1 MKNLL
6 FIWGPNGIEK
16 TTICKEIMRK
26 LPNSPY
32 IDSDPCRLINP
43 FILSDETIPTIGKT

>member
-26 LPNSPY
+26 LPIPLTLT
-32 IDSDPCRLINP
+32 LIP
-43 FILSDETIPTIGKT
+43 VGL